1 MNVFDYFFEDSRSLD
16 KDLILGRAETASYK
30 DIFGKSLALATR
42 IGEELGENENILVL
56 FPNSSMFVIPYLAI
70 FKSGNVC
77 VPLNTDIEQKNLDYI
92 IDQCKPSVAFI
103 SKKLKPKLNLDGIT
117 LYDEDDLINLSPSA
131 GEVYSV
137 DTDFDDNRLAEI
149 IFTSGST
156 GEPKGVMLSHRNLIA
171 NTESILE
178 YLKLTAEDTIE
189 IVLPFYYCYGLSLL
203 HTHLRVGGSVVLN
216 NTFIF
221 LGSVLDDLNKY
232 KCTGFSGVPSH
243 FQLLLRNSTS
253 FKSMDLPYLRYVT
266 QAGGKLH
273 DVFIEEFREAFPEVV
288 FFVMYGQT
296 EATARLS
303 YLPPNLLPEKLGSMG
318 KGIPGVE
325 LDIFN
330 KDGQP
335 VGVGE
340 VGEIVAR
347 GDNIMLGYLNDEELT
362 AKTLQNGWLH
372 TGDLAQKDADGF
384 FFITART
391 KEIIKVGGNRVSPK
405 EVESVILTLPE
416 VVDCTITGEF
426 DEMLGELLKA
436 EITLVPKTDKDLARE
451 AIMRKCATELI
462 SYKVPQKIEFLD
474 KVNFAATGK
483 KVK

>member
-1 MNVFDYFFEDSRSLD
+1 MNVFDYFFWDSKSLD

-30 DIFGKSLALATR
+30 DIFGKSLALAAKIR
-42 IGEELGENENILVL
+42 EELGENENILVL
-56 FPNSSMFVIPYLAI
+56 FPNSSLFIIPYLAI

-103 SKKLKPKLNLDGIT
+103 SKRLKPKLNLDGIT
-117 LYDEDDLINLSPSA
+117 LYDEDDLIGLSSSP
-131 GEVYSV
+131 GEVY
-137 DTDFDDNRLAEI
+137 DEGTDFDDNRLAEI

-171 NTESILE
+171 NTDSILE
-178 YLKLTAEDTIE
+178 YLDLTPEDTIE
-189 IVLPFYYCYGLSLL
+189 VVLPFYYCYGLSLL

-253 FKSMDLPYLRYVT
+253 FKTLDLPYLRYVT

-288 FFVMYGQT
+288 FYVMYGQT

-303 YLPPNLLPEKLGSMG
+303 YLPPELLPEKLGSMG

-330 KDGQP
+330 ENGQP
-335 VGVGE
+335 AADRE

-347 GDNIMLGYLNDEELT
+347 GDNIMSGYLNDEELT
-362 AKTLQNGWLH
+362 AKTLQDGWLH
-372 TGDLAQKDADGF
+372 TGDLAQKDEDGF

-405 EVESVILTLPE
+405 EVESVILALPE
-416 VVDCTITGEF
+416 VIDCTISGEF

-436 EITLVPKTDKDLARE
+436 EITLVPKTDKDLAKE
-451 AIMRKCATELI
+451 KILRKCTTELI

>member
-1 MNVFDYFFEDSRSLD
+1 MNVFDYFFQDSKSID
-16 KDLILGRAETASYK
+16 KDLILGRAETVSYAE
-30 DIFGKSLALATR
+30 IFGKSLKLSAKIR
-42 IGEELGENENILVL
+42 EEIGENENILIL
-56 FPNSSMFVIPYLAI
+56 FPNSSWFLIPYLAI

-92 IDQCKPSVAFI
+92 IDQCKPSLAFI
-103 SKKLKPKLNLDGIT
+103 SKRLKPRLNLEGIT
-117 LYDEDDLINLSPSA
+117 LLDEDDLAEMTSGS
-131 GEVYSV
+131 GEIYKE
-137 DTDFDDNRLAEI
+137 DENFDIERLAEI

-156 GEPKGVMLSHRNLIA
+156 GEPKGVMLSHKNLIA
-171 NTESILE
+171 NTTSILE
-178 YLKLTAEDTIE
+178 YLNLTAEDTIE

-253 FKSMDLPYLRYVT
+253 FKTMDLPHLRYVT

-303 YLPPNLLPEKLGSMG
+303 YLPPELLPEKLGSMG

-330 KDGQP
+330 EQGQP
-335 VGVGE
+335 VAVGE

-347 GDNIMLGYLNDEELT
+347 GDNIMSGYLNDEEMT
-362 AKTLQNGWLH
+362 AKTLKDGWLH
-372 TGDLAQKDADGF
+372 TGDLAQKDEDGF

-405 EVESVILTLPE
+405 EVESVILALPE
-416 VVDCTITGEF
+416 VVDCTISGEF
-426 DEMLGELLKA
+426 DDMLGEILKA
-436 EITLVPKTDKDLARE
+436 EVTLVAKTDKDLARE
-451 AIMRKCATELI
+451 AIQKKCATELI

>member
-325 LDIFN
+325 LDVFN

>member
-335 VGVGE
+335 VRVGE

>member
-1 MNVFDYFFEDSRSLD
+1 MNVFDYFFTDSKSLD
-16 KDLILGRAETASYK
+16 KDLILGRAETVSYQE
-30 DIFGKSLALATR
+30 IYRKSLALASN
-42 IGEELGENENILVL
+42 IEKEIGENENVLIL
-56 FPNSSMFVIPYLAI
+56 FPNSSWSVITYLAI

-92 IDQCKPSVAFI
+92 INQCKPSVAFI
-103 SKKLKPKLNLDGIT
+103 SKRLKPKLNLEGVT
-117 LYDEDDLINLSPSA
+117 LYDEDDLMTLSSS
-131 GEVYSV
+131 GGDMFSE
-137 DTDFDDNRLAEI
+137 DREFDDNRLAEI

-171 NTESILE
+171 NTDSILE
-178 YLKLTAEDTIE
+178 YLNLTSEDTIE

-203 HTHLRVGGSVVLN
+203 HTHLRVGGSIVLN

-253 FKSMDLPYLRYVT
+253 FKSMDLPYMRYMT

-288 FFVMYGQT
+288 FYVMYGQT

-303 YLPPNLLPEKLGSMG
+303 YLPPELLPEKLGSMG

-330 KDGQP
+330 ENGQP

-347 GDNIMLGYLNDEELT
+347 GDNIMSGYLNDDELT

-372 TGDLAQKDADGF
+372 TGDLAQKDEDGF

-436 EITLVPKTDKDLARE
+436 EITLVPKTDKDLAKE
-451 AIMRKCATELI
+451 EILRKCATELI

>member
-1 MNVFDYFFEDSRSLD
+1 MNVFDYFLTHSKTLD
-16 KDLILGRAETASYK
+16 KDLILGRAETFSYQ
-30 DIFGKSLALATR
+30 DIFRKSLALSDKIRTT
-42 IGEELGENENILVL
+42 IGEDSNILVL
-56 FPNSSMFVIPYLAI
+56 FPNSSWFILSYLAI

-92 IDQCKPSVAFI
+92 VDQCKPSVAFI
-103 SKKLKPKLNLDGIT
+103 SKRLKPKLNLEGIT
-117 LYDEDDLINLSPSA
+117 LYDEDDILELSSPG
-131 GEVYSV
+131 GEMH
-137 DTDFDDNRLAEI
+137 TEQADFDDQRLAEI

-171 NTESILE
+171 NTESILA
-178 YLKLTAEDTIE
+178 YLKLTADDTIE

-221 LGSVLDDLNKY
+221 LGTVLDDLNKY

-253 FKSMDLPYLRYVT
+253 FKSLDLPYLRYVT

-273 DVFIEEFREAFPEVV
+273 DVFIEEFREAFPEVI
-288 FFVMYGQT
+288 FYVMYGQT

-303 YLPPNLLPEKLGSMG
+303 YLPPELLPEKLGSMG

-330 KDGQP
+330 AEGKP
-335 VGVGE
+335 VDVGE

-347 GDNIMLGYLNDEELT
+347 GDNIMLGYLNDEELS
-362 AKTLQNGWLH
+362 AKTLKDGWLH
-372 TGDLAQKDADGF
+372 TGDLARKDEDGF

-405 EVESVILTLPE
+405 EVESVILALPE
-416 VVDCTITGEF
+416 VVDCTISGEF
-426 DEMLGELLKA
+426 DDILGEILKA
-436 EITLVPKTDKDLARE
+436 EIALVPKTDQEMARE
-451 AIMRKCATELI
+451 VILKKCASELI
-462 SYKVPQKIEFLD
+462 SYKVPQKIAFLD
-474 KVNFAATGK
+474 KVSFAATGK

>member
-1 MNVFDYFFEDSRSLD
+1 MNVFDYFFRDSKSLD
-16 KDLILGRAETASYK
+16 KDLILGRAETASYQ
-30 DIFGKSLALATR
+30 DIFAKSLALAAKIKEE
-42 IGEELGENENILVL
+42 IGENNNILVL
-56 FPNSSMFVIPYLAI
+56 FPNSSWFLVPYLAI

-92 IDQCKPSVAFI
+92 IDQCKPSMAFI
-103 SKKLKPKLNLDGIT
+103 SKRLKPKMNLDGIT
-117 LYDEDDLINLSPSA
+117 LYDEDDLTTLWSPV
-131 GEVYSV
+131 GDMLDE
-137 DTDFDDNRLAEI
+137 DTDFDDKRLAEI

-171 NTESILE
+171 NTDSILE
-178 YLKLTAEDTIE
+178 YLNLTSEDTIE
-189 IVLPFYYCYGLSLL
+189 VVLPFYYCYGLSLL
-203 HTHLRVGGSVVLN
+203 HTHLRVGGSIVLN

-273 DVFIEEFREAFPEVV
+273 DVFIEEFIKAFPEVV
-288 FFVMYGQT
+288 FYVMYGQT

-303 YLPPNLLPEKLGSMG
+303 YLSPELLPEKLGSMG

-330 KDGQP
+330 KNGQP
-335 VGVGE
+335 VTKGE

-347 GDNIMLGYLNDEELT
+347 GDNIMLGYLNDDELT

-372 TGDLAQKDADGF
+372 TGDLAQKDDDGF

-416 VVDCTITGEF
+416 VVDCTISGEF

-436 EITLVPKTDKDLARE
+436 EITLVPKTDKDIARE
-451 AIMRKCATELI
+451 EILKKCTAELI

-474 KVNFAATGK
+474 KVKIAATGK

>member
-1 MNVFDYFFEDSRSLD
+1 MNVFDYFFRDSNSLD
-16 KDLILGRAETASYK
+16 KDLILGRAETASYQ
-30 DIFGKSLALATR
+30 DIFAQSLALAAKIKEE
-42 IGEELGENENILVL
+42 IGENKNVLIL
-56 FPNSSMFVIPYLAI
+56 FPNSSWFLIPYLAI

-92 IDQCKPSVAFI
+92 IDQCKPSIAFI
-103 SKKLKPKLNLDGIT
+103 SKRLKPKLNLDGVT
-117 LYDEDDLINLSPSA
+117 LYDEDDLATLSAPGS
-131 GEVYSV
+131 ETYTE
-137 DTDFDDNRLAEI
+137 DTNFDAKRLAEI

-171 NTESILE
+171 NTDSILE
-178 YLKLTAEDTIE
+178 YLNLTSEDTIE

-203 HTHLRVGGSVVLN
+203 HTHLRVGGSIVLN

-253 FKSMDLPYLRYVT
+253 FKSMDLPYLKYVT

-288 FFVMYGQT
+288 FYVMYGQT

-303 YLPPNLLPEKLGSMG
+303 YLPPELLPEKLGSMG

-325 LDIFN
+325 LDIVKEN
-330 KDGQP
+330 GQP
-335 VGVGE
+335 AAEGE

-347 GDNIMLGYLNDEELT
+347 GDNIMLGYLNDDELT
-362 AKTLQNGWLH
+362 AKTLQDGWLH
-372 TGDLAQKDADGF
+372 TGDLAQKDEDGF

-405 EVESVILTLPE
+405 EIESVILSLPE
-416 VVDCTITGEF
+416 VVDCTISGEF
-426 DEMLGELLKA
+426 DDMLGELLKA
-436 EITLVPKTDKDLARE
+436 EITLVPKTDKDLAKER
-451 AIMRKCATELI
+451 IQRKCATELI

-474 KVNFAATGK
+474 KVSIAATGK

>member
-1 MNVFDYFFEDSRSLD
+1 MNVFDYFFTDSKSLD
-16 KDLILGRAETASYK
+16 KDLILGRAETASYR
-30 DIFGKSLALATR
+30 DIFSKSLSLANKIKEE
-42 IGEELGENENILVL
+42 IGENQNILVL
-56 FPNSSMFVIPYLAI
+56 FPNSSWFLIPYLAI

-92 IDQCKPSVAFI
+92 IDQCKPTVTFI
-103 SKKLKPKLNLDGIT
+103 SKRLKPRLHLDGIT
-117 LYDEDDLINLSPSA
+117 LYDEDDLVTLSAEA
-131 GEVYSV
+131 GGKYTE
-137 DTDFDDNRLAEI
+137 DKDFDDNRLAEI

-171 NTESILE
+171 NTDSILE
-178 YLKLTAEDTIE
+178 YLNLTAEDTIE

-243 FQLLLRNSTS
+243 FQLLLRHSTS
-253 FKSMDLPYLRYVT
+253 FKTLDLPYLRYVT

-303 YLPPNLLPEKLGSMG
+303 YLPPDMLPEKLGSMG

-325 LDIFN
+325 MDIFN
-330 KDGQP
+330 ENGQA
-335 VGVGE
+335 VKIGE

-347 GDNIMLGYLNDEELT
+347 GDNIMLGYLNDKELT
-362 AKTLQNGWLH
+362 DKTLQNGWLY
-372 TGDLAQKDADGF
+372 TGDLAKKDEDGF
-384 FFITART
+384 FYITART

-405 EVESVILTLPE
+405 EIESVILTHPE
-416 VVDCTITGEF
+416 VVDCTISGEF

-436 EITLVPKTDKDLARE
+436 EITLVPKTDKELAKE
-451 AIMRKCATELI
+451 EILKKCATNLI
-462 SYKVPQKIEFLD
+462 SYKVPQKIEFLE

>member
-1 MNVFDYFFEDSRSLD
+1 MNVFDYFFTDSKSLD
-16 KDLILGRAETASYK
+16 KDLILGRGETASYQ
-30 DIFGKSLALATR
+30 DIFKKSLALAASIR
-42 IGEELGENENILVL
+42 DEIGENENVLIL
-56 FPNSSMFVIPYLAI
+56 FPNSSWFIIPYLAI

-92 IDQCKPSVAFI
+92 IDQCKPAMAFI
-103 SKKLKPKLNLDGIT
+103 SKRLKPKLNLEGIT
-117 LYDEDDLINLSPSA
+117 LYDEDDLMNRWSSGA
-131 GEVYSV
+131 ESYAEEN
-137 DTDFDDNRLAEI
+137 DFDDQRLAEI

-171 NTESILE
+171 NTDSILE
-178 YLKLTAEDTIE
+178 YLNLTVEDTIE

-253 FKSMDLPYLRYVT
+253 FKSMDLPHLRYVT

-273 DVFIEEFREAFPEVV
+273 DVFIEEFREAFPDVV
-288 FFVMYGQT
+288 FYVMYGQT

-303 YLPPNLLPEKLGSMG
+303 YLPPELLPEKLGSMG

-330 KDGQP
+330 EKGEP
-335 VGVGE
+335 AGVGE

-347 GDNIMLGYLNDEELT
+347 GDNIMSGYLNDEALT
-362 AKTLQNGWLH
+362 AKTLKDGWLH
-372 TGDLAQKDADGF
+372 TGDLARKDEDGF

-405 EVESVILTLPE
+405 EVESVILSLPE
-416 VVDCTITGEF
+416 VVDCTISGEF

-436 EITLVPKTDKDLARE
+436 EITLVPKTDQELARE
-451 AIMRKCATELI
+451 EILKKCATELI
-462 SYKVPQKIEFLD
+462 SYKIPQKIQFLD
-474 KVNFAATGK
+474 RVNIAATGK

>member
-1 MNVFDYFFEDSRSLD
+1 MNVFDYFLTDSKSLD
-16 KDLILGRAETASYK
+16 KDLILGRAETASYQE
-30 DIFGKSLALATR
+30 IFGKSLALAAKIR
-42 IGEELGENENILVL
+42 KEIGENKNVLVL
-56 FPNSSMFVIPYLAI
+56 FPNSSWFIITYLAI

-92 IDQCKPSVAFI
+92 IDQCKPAVAFI
-103 SKKLKPKLNLDGIT
+103 SKRLKPKLNLDGIT
-117 LYDEDDLINLSPSA
+117 LYDEDCLMALSSQGRDRFA
-131 GEVYSV
+131 EE
-137 DTDFDDNRLAEI
+137 TNFDDKRLAEI

-171 NTESILE
+171 NTRSILE
-178 YLKLTAEDTIE
+178 YLNLTSEDTIE

-253 FKSMDLPYLRYVT
+253 FKTMDLPYLRYVT

-273 DVFIEEFREAFPEVV
+273 DVFIEEFREAFPDVV
-288 FFVMYGQT
+288 FYVMYGQT

-303 YLPPNLLPEKLGSMG
+303 YLPPEFLPEKLGSMG

-330 KDGQP
+330 DKGQP
-335 VGVGE
+335 AGVGE

-347 GDNIMLGYLNDEELT
+347 GDNIMSGYLNDEELT
-362 AKTLQNGWLH
+362 AKTLKNGWLH
-372 TGDLAQKDADGF
+372 TGDLAQKDEDGF

-436 EITLVPKTDKDLARE
+436 EITLVPKTDKDLAKE
-451 AIMRKCATELI
+451 EILKKCASELI

-474 KVNFAATGK
+474 RVNIAATGK

>member
-1 MNVFDYFFEDSRSLD
+1 
-16 KDLILGRAETASYK
+16 
-30 DIFGKSLALATR
+30 
-42 IGEELGENENILVL
+42 
-56 FPNSSMFVIPYLAI
+56 MF
-70 FKSGNVC
+70 
-77 VPLNTDIEQKNLDYI
+77 
-92 IDQCKPSVAFI
+92 
-103 SKKLKPKLNLDGIT
+103 
-117 LYDEDDLINLSPSA
+117 
-131 GEVYSV
+131 
-137 DTDFDDNRLAEI
+137 
-149 IFTSGST
+149 
-156 GEPKGVMLSHRNLIA
+156 M
-171 NTESILE
+171 
-178 YLKLTAEDTIE
+178 
-189 IVLPFYYCYGLSLL
+189 
-203 HTHLRVGGSVVLN
+203 
-216 NTFIF
+216 F
-221 LGSVLDDLNKY
+221 LGTVLDDLNKY

-253 FKSMDLPYLRYVT
+253 FKTMALPHLRYVT

-273 DVFIEEFREAFPEVV
+273 DVFIEEFRAAHPEVV

-303 YLPPNLLPEKLGSMG
+303 YLPPELLPTKLGSMG
-318 KGIPGVE
+318 KGIPDVE

-330 KDGQP
+330 ENGEP

-362 AKTLQNGWLH
+362 AKTLKGGWLH
-372 TGDLAQKDADGF
+372 TGDLAKKDEDGF

-405 EVESVILTLPE
+405 EVESVILTVPE
-416 VVDCTITGEF
+416 VVDCTISGEF
-426 DEMLGELLKA
+426 DDMLGEILKA
-436 EITLVPKTDKDLARE
+436 EITLVAKTDPEMARE
-451 AIMRKCATELI
+451 VILKKCASELI

>member
-1 MNVFDYFFEDSRSLD
+1 MNVFDYFFRDSKSLD

-30 DIFGKSLALATR
+30 DIFAKSLVLATKIR
-42 IGEELGENENILVL
+42 EEIGENNNILVL
-56 FPNSSMFVIPYLAI
+56 FPNSSWFVIPYLAI

-92 IDQCKPSVAFI
+92 IDQCKPTIAFI
-103 SKKLKPKLNLDGIT
+103 SKRLKPKLNLDGIT
-117 LYDEDDLINLSPSA
+117 LYDEDDLTGFTST
-131 GEVYSV
+131 
-137 DTDFDDNRLAEI
+137 TDENYAEDANFDDNRLAEI

-171 NTESILE
+171 NTDSILE
-178 YLKLTAEDTIE
+178 YLNLSSEDTIE

-273 DVFIEEFREAFPEVV
+273 DVFIEEFREAFPDVV

-303 YLPPNLLPEKLGSMG
+303 YLPPDLLPEKLGSMG
-318 KGIPGVE
+318 KGIPDVE

-330 KDGQP
+330 EKGQP
-335 VGVGE
+335 VAVGE

-362 AKTLQNGWLH
+362 AKTLKDGWLH
-372 TGDLAQKDADGF
+372 TGDLAQKDEDGF

-405 EVESVILTLPE
+405 EVESVILAVPE
-416 VVDCTITGEF
+416 VVDCTISGEF
-426 DEMLGELLKA
+426 DDMLGELLKA
-436 EITLVPKTDKDLARE
+436 EITLVPKTDKEMAKEEILKR
-451 AIMRKCATELI
+451 CASELI
-462 SYKVPQKIEFLD
+462 SYKVPQRIEFID
-474 KVNFAATGK
+474 KVKFAATGK

>member
-1 MNVFDYFFEDSRSLD
+1 MNVFDYFFTDSKSLD
-16 KDLILGRAETASYK
+16 KNLILGRSETASYQE
-30 DIFGKSLALATR
+30 IFKKSLALASSIR
-42 IGEELGENENILVL
+42 EEIGENKNVLVL
-56 FPNSSMFVIPYLAI
+56 FPNSSWFIITYLGI

-92 IDQCKPSVAFI
+92 IDQCKPTVAFI
-103 SKKLKPKLNLDGIT
+103 SKRLKSKLNLEGIT
-117 LYDEDDLINLSPSA
+117 LYDEDDLMDLSFSEDVGFT
-131 GEVYSV
+131 GEK
-137 DTDFDDNRLAEI
+137 DFDDHRLAEI

-178 YLKLTAEDTIE
+178 YLNLSSEDIIE

-253 FKSMDLPYLRYVT
+253 FKSMNLPYLRYVT

-273 DVFIEEFREAFPEVV
+273 DVFIEEFTEAFPEVI
-288 FFVMYGQT
+288 FYVMYGQT

-303 YLPPNLLPEKLGSMG
+303 YLPPEFLPEKLGSMG

-325 LDIFN
+325 LDIFDKN
-330 KDGQP
+330 GQP
-335 VGVGE
+335 AGVGE

-362 AKTLQNGWLH
+362 AKTLKNGWLH
-372 TGDLAQKDADGF
+372 TGDLAQKDEDGF

-436 EITLVPKTDKDLARE
+436 EITLVPKTDKEMARE
-451 AIMRKCATELI
+451 TILKKCAAELI
-462 SYKVPQKIEFLD
+462 SYKIPQKIEFLD
-474 KVNFAATGK
+474 RVNIAATGK

>member
-1 MNVFDYFFEDSRSLD
+1 MNVFDYFFTDSKLLD
-16 KDLILGRAETASYK
+16 KDLILGRAETASYQE
-30 DIFGKSLALATR
+30 IIEKSLALATS
-42 IGEELGENENILVL
+42 IKTEIGENENILVL
-56 FPNSSMFVIPYLAI
+56 FPNSSWFIIPYLAI

-92 IDQCKPSVAFI
+92 IDQCKPAVAFI
-103 SKKLKPKLNLDGIT
+103 SKRLKPKLNLHGIT
-117 LYDEDDLINLSPSA
+117 LYDEDDLTTLWSP
-131 GEVYSV
+131 GGDMLDE
-137 DTDFDDNRLAEI
+137 DTDFDDKRLAEI

-171 NTESILE
+171 NTDSILE
-178 YLKLTAEDTIE
+178 YLNLTSEDTIE
-189 IVLPFYYCYGLSLL
+189 VVLPFYYCYGLSLL

-288 FFVMYGQT
+288 FYVMYGQT

-303 YLPPNLLPEKLGSMG
+303 YLPPELLPEKLGSMG

-325 LDIFN
+325 LDVFN
-330 KDGQP
+330 ENGQP
-335 VGVGE
+335 VSDGE

-347 GDNIMLGYLNDEELT
+347 GDNIMSGYLNDEELS

-372 TGDLAQKDADGF
+372 TGDLAQKDEDGF

-416 VVDCTITGEF
+416 VVDCTISGEF

-436 EITLVPKTDKDLARE
+436 EITLVPKTDKDIARE
-451 AIMRKCATELI
+451 EILKKCTAELI

-474 KVNFAATGK
+474 KVKIAATGK

>member
-1 MNVFDYFFEDSRSLD
+1 MNVFDYFFQDSKLLD
-16 KDLILGRAETASYK
+16 KDLILGRAETASYQ
-30 DIFGKSLALATR
+30 DIFTKSLAVAASIKEE
-42 IGEELGENENILVL
+42 IGVDNNVLIL
-56 FPNSSMFVIPYLAI
+56 FPNSSLFLIPYLAI

-92 IDQCKPSVAFI
+92 IDQCKPSIAFI
-103 SKKLKPKLNLDGIT
+103 SKRLKPKFSLDGVT
-117 LYDEDDLINLSPSA
+117 LYDEDDLAELWSKG
-131 GEVYSV
+131 GEKFTE
-137 DTDFDDNRLAEI
+137 DTDFDDKRLAEI

-171 NTESILE
+171 NTDSILE
-178 YLKLTAEDTIE
+178 YLSLTSEDTIE

-253 FKSMDLPYLRYVT
+253 FKSMELPYLRYVT

-273 DVFIEEFREAFPEVV
+273 DVFIEEFRDAFPDVV
-288 FFVMYGQT
+288 FYVMYGQT

-303 YLPPNLLPEKLGSMG
+303 YLPPELLPEKIGSMG

-325 LDIFN
+325 MDIFN

-335 VGVGE
+335 VADGE

-347 GDNIMLGYLNDEELT
+347 GDNIMLGYLNDEKLT
-362 AKTLQNGWLH
+362 AKTLKDGWLF
-372 TGDLAQKDADGF
+372 TGDLAQKDEDGF

-426 DEMLGELLKA
+426 DDMLGELLKA
-436 EITLVPKTDKDLARE
+436 EVTLVSTADKDQLKE
-451 AIMRKCATELI
+451 EIQKKCAAELI
-462 SYKVPQKIEFLD
+462 SYKVPQKIEFRER
-474 KVNFAATGK
+474 VNFAATGK

>member
-1 MNVFDYFFEDSRSLD
+1 MNVFDYFFTDSKSFD
-16 KDLILGRAETASYK
+16 KDLILGRAETASYQ
-30 DIFGKSLALATR
+30 DIFAKSLALAAKIR
-42 IGEELGENENILVL
+42 QEIGENENVLIL
-56 FPNSSMFVIPYLAI
+56 FPNSSWFIIPYLAN

-92 IDQCKPSVAFI
+92 IDQCKPAVAFI
-103 SKKLKPKLNLDGIT
+103 SKRLKPKLNLEGVT
-117 LYDEDDLINLSPSA
+117 LYDEDDLREFWSQGSDPFPEDK
-131 GEVYSV
+131 G
-137 DTDFDDNRLAEI
+137 FDDKRLAEI

-171 NTESILE
+171 NTDSILE
-178 YLKLTAEDTIE
+178 YLKLTSEDTIE

-253 FKSMDLPYLRYVT
+253 FKTMDLPYLRYVT

-288 FFVMYGQT
+288 FYVMYGQT

-303 YLPPNLLPEKLGSMG
+303 YLPPELLPEKLGSMG

-325 LDIFN
+325 LDIFDKN
-330 KDGQP
+330 GQP

-347 GDNIMLGYLNDEELT
+347 GDNIMSGYLNDEELT
-362 AKTLQNGWLH
+362 AKTLKNGWLH
-372 TGDLAQKDADGF
+372 TGDLARKDEDGF

-391 KEIIKVGGNRVSPK
+391 KEIIKV
-405 EVESVILTLPE
+405 
-416 VVDCTITGEF
+416 
-426 DEMLGELLKA
+426 
-436 EITLVPKTDKDLARE
+436 
-451 AIMRKCATELI
+451 
-462 SYKVPQKIEFLD
+462 
-474 KVNFAATGK
+474 
-483 KVK
+483 

>member
-1 MNVFDYFFEDSRSLD
+1 MNVFDYFFTDSKSLD
-16 KDLILGRAETASYK
+16 KDLILGRAETVSYQE
-30 DIFGKSLALATR
+30 IYRKSLALASN
-42 IGEELGENENILVL
+42 IEKEIGENENVLIL
-56 FPNSSMFVIPYLAI
+56 FPNSSWSVITYLAI

-92 IDQCKPSVAFI
+92 INQCKPSVAFI
-103 SKKLKPKLNLDGIT
+103 SKRLKPKLNLEGVT
-117 LYDEDDLINLSPSA
+117 LYDEDDLMTLSSS
-131 GEVYSV
+131 GGDMFFE
-137 DTDFDDNRLAEI
+137 DREFDDNRLAEI

-171 NTESILE
+171 NTDSILE
-178 YLKLTAEDTIE
+178 YLNLTSEDTIE

-203 HTHLRVGGSVVLN
+203 HTHLRVGGSIVLN

-253 FKSMDLPYLRYVT
+253 FKSMDLPYMRYMT

-288 FFVMYGQT
+288 FYVMYGQT

-303 YLPPNLLPEKLGSMG
+303 YLPPELLPEKLGSMG

-330 KDGQP
+330 ENGQS
-335 VGVGE
+335 VADGE
-340 VGEIVAR
+340 VGE
-347 GDNIMLGYLNDEELT
+347 
-362 AKTLQNGWLH
+362 
-372 TGDLAQKDADGF
+372 
-384 FFITART
+384 
-391 KEIIKVGGNRVSPK
+391 
-405 EVESVILTLPE
+405 
-416 VVDCTITGEF
+416 
-426 DEMLGELLKA
+426 
-436 EITLVPKTDKDLARE
+436 
-451 AIMRKCATELI
+451 
-462 SYKVPQKIEFLD
+462 
-474 KVNFAATGK
+474 
-483 KVK
+483 

>member
-1 MNVFDYFFEDSRSLD
+1 MNVFDYFFTDSKSLD
-16 KDLILGRAETASYK
+16 KDLILGRAETASYQE
-30 DIFGKSLALATR
+30 IFGKSLALAAKIR
-42 IGEELGENENILVL
+42 EIIGENKNVLVL
-56 FPNSSMFVIPYLAI
+56 FPNSSWFIITYLAI

-92 IDQCKPSVAFI
+92 IDQCKPAVAFI
-103 SKKLKPKLNLDGIT
+103 SKRLKPKLNLDGIT
-117 LYDEDDLINLSPSA
+117 LYDEDYLMALSSQGSDRFA
-131 GEVYSV
+131 EE
-137 DTDFDDNRLAEI
+137 TNFDDKRLAEI

-171 NTESILE
+171 NTQSILE
-178 YLKLTAEDTIE
+178 YLNLTPEDTIE

-253 FKSMDLPYLRYVT
+253 FKTMDLPYLRYVT

-273 DVFIEEFREAFPEVV
+273 DVFIEEFREAFPDVV
-288 FFVMYGQT
+288 FYVMYGQT

-303 YLPPNLLPEKLGSMG
+303 YLPPEFLPEKLGSMG
-318 KGIPGVE
+318 KGIPGVK

-330 KDGQP
+330 EKGQP
-335 VGVGE
+335 AGVGE

-347 GDNIMLGYLNDEELT
+347 GDNIMSGYLNDEELT
-362 AKTLQNGWLH
+362 AKTLKNGWLH
-372 TGDLAQKDADGF
+372 TGDLAEKDEDGF

-451 AIMRKCATELI
+451 EILKKCASELI

-474 KVNFAATGK
+474 RVNIAATGK

>member
-1 MNVFDYFFEDSRSLD
+1 MNVFDYFFTDSKSLD
-16 KDLILGRAETASYK
+16 KDLILGRAETVSYQE
-30 DIFGKSLALATR
+30 IYRKSLALASN
-42 IGEELGENENILVL
+42 IEKEIGENENVLIL
-56 FPNSSMFVIPYLAI
+56 FPNSSWSVITYLAI

-92 IDQCKPSVAFI
+92 INQCKPSVAFI
-103 SKKLKPKLNLDGIT
+103 SKRLKPKLNLEGVT
-117 LYDEDDLINLSPSA
+117 LYDEDDLMTLSSS
-131 GEVYSV
+131 GGDMFSE
-137 DTDFDDNRLAEI
+137 DREFDDNRLAEI

-171 NTESILE
+171 NTDSILE
-178 YLKLTAEDTIE
+178 YLNLTSEDTIE

-203 HTHLRVGGSVVLN
+203 HTHLRVGGSIVLN

-253 FKSMDLPYLRYVT
+253 FKSMDLPYMRYMT

-288 FFVMYGQT
+288 FYVMYGQT

-303 YLPPNLLPEKLGSMG
+303 YLPPELLPEKLGSMG

-330 KDGQP
+330 ENGQP

-347 GDNIMLGYLNDEELT
+347 GDNIMSGYLNDDELT
-362 AKTLQNGWLH
+362 AITLQNGWLH
-372 TGDLAQKDADGF
+372 TGDLAQKDEDGF

-436 EITLVPKTDKDLARE
+436 EITLVPKTDKDLAKE
-451 AIMRKCATELI
+451 EILRKCATELI

-474 KVNFAATGK
+474 KVKFAATGK